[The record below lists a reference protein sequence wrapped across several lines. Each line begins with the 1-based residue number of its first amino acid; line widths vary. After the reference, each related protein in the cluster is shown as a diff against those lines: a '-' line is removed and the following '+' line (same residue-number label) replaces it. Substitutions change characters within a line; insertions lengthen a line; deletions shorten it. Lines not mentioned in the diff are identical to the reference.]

1 MVFFIILPIQNIKM
15 RILLITL
22 LIGPLLL
29 AQEFKVMSYNIR
41 LGSVDDGENHW
52 EKRKNKVADLM
63 NYYEAGFIGM
73 QEVQKFQMDYLLEK
87 MSQYKTIGNPRT
99 TDENAEY
106 SNIFYN
112 KNKFSLI
119 QQNTFWLSAT
129 PDTISK
135 GWDAA
140 YHRVATYG
148 LFKFKKDNKFI
159 WIINSHFDHIG
170 SNARIESAKLIVKK
184 INELKQIKNCEVVF
198 MGDLNS
204 KPNENPVI
212 YLSSNLNETRTHCL
226 TKPYGSQDTWN
237 NFNFEEK
244 PKGQIDYIFIGN
256 PTSLK
261 ILKHI
266 TIDDF
271 YDFKYPSDHLP
282 IMTTITY

>member
-1 MVFFIILPIQNIKM
+1 M
-15 RILLITL
+15 
-22 LIGPLLL
+22 GSLLL

-63 NYYEAGFIGM
+63 NYYEADFIGS

-87 MSQYKTIGNPRT
+87 MTQYESIGNPRT

-112 KNKFSLI
+112 KNKFSLL
-119 QQNTFWLSAT
+119 QQNTFWLSKT
-129 PDTISK
+129 PETKSK

-148 LFKFKKDNKFI
+148 LFKFKKGNKFI
-159 WIINSHFDHIG
+159 WIINAHFDNIG
-170 SNARIESAKLIVKK
+170 SIARLESAKLIVKK
-184 INELKQIKNCEVVF
+184 INELKRIKNCEIVF

-204 KPNENPVI
+204 KPDEEPVK
-212 YLSSNLNETRTHCL
+212 YLSSHLYESRTHCS

-237 NFNFEEK
+237 NFNFKEK
-244 PKGQIDYIFIGN
+244 PNGQIDYIFIVN
-256 PTSLK
+256 PTKLK

-282 IMTTITY
+282 IMTTFGY